1 MNGPATLSGVFFALS
16 DTTRRQ
22 IVERVAR
29 EPGLTVTAICEG
41 FPVSRFAVMRHLNVL
56 EDAGVLRREAEGR
69 ERHVYLGD
77 TGFDRLAVDWLE
89 GLADLKG
96 KGPTR

>member
-1 MNGPATLSGVFFALS
+1 MSGPASLSGVFFALS
-16 DTTRRQ
+16 DPTRRQ

-29 EPGLTVTAICEG
+29 EPGLTVTAICDG

-56 EDAGVLRREAEGR
+56 EEAGVLRREAEGR

-89 GLADLKG
+89 GLADLKEG
-96 KGPTR
+96 TTR